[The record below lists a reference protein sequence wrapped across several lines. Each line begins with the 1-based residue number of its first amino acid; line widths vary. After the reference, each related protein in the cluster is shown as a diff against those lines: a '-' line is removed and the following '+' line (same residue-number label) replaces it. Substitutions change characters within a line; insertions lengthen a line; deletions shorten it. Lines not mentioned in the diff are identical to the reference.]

1 MRRLKTSLVNF
12 LILIASIV
20 VAFEVLSAI
29 AILTKIIPAN
39 APSYVVPTF
48 KPFWT
53 VENPHFG
60 VWHAPNVEHVHV
72 TACYSLSYRSNPYG
86 ARDQERPLK
95 AEEPRVVVL
104 GDSFI
109 EGFGLERDARLTER
123 LEAKIN
129 IPHLNFGTSGG
140 FGPAQYLQL
149 YRHLAKS
156 FDHDEVIVG
165 LLPDNDFLDNDA
177 EHARANNDPGY
188 KPVFIPDSDRY
199 KLEILNKD
207 ALGTPER
214 DKRRAFRRG
223 LRNIVRNFTFS
234 ANAIDYLKAMSKV
247 WSSTGPLAYSNNQG
261 YSGYYDA
268 TAEQIRRVKF
278 VLTEL
283 VNEAA
288 PRPVRIVLIP
298 RLSDIAIY
306 QQRGPSPL
314 AEVLSEITSVVDLLP
329 VFATHPSPEKLYNEC
344 DGHWSATGAAL
355 AAENLR

>member
-1 MRRLKTSLVNF
+1 MRRLKTTIVNFVILLFSLV
-12 LILIASIV
+12 
-20 VAFEVLSAI
+20 VALEALSAI
-29 AILTKIIPAN
+29 AIITKIIPAN
-39 APSYVVPTF
+39 APSYITPTF
-48 KPFWT
+48 KSFWT

-60 VWHAPNVEHVHV
+60 VWHAPNADHVHV
-72 TACYSLSYRSNPYG
+72 TACYSLHYQSNSYG
-86 ARDQERPLK
+86 ARDRERTLIS
-95 AEEPRVVVL
+95 EVPRVVVL

-109 EGFGLERDARLTER
+109 EGFGLKRNARLTDR
-123 LEAKIN
+123 LEDATSV
-129 IPHLNFGTSGG
+129 PHLNFGTSGG
-140 FGPAQYLQL
+140 FGPTQYLQL

-156 FDHDEVIVG
+156 FSHDEVLVG
-165 LLPDNDFLDNDA
+165 LLPDNDFLDNDP

-188 KPVFIPDSDRY
+188 KPVFVQDQSGY
-199 KLEILNKD
+199 KLEIMNKD

-223 LRNIVRNFTFS
+223 LRNIARNFTFS

-278 VLTEL
+278 VLNEL
-283 VNEAA
+283 VKEAY
-288 PRPVRIVLIP
+288 PRSVRIVLIP
-298 RLSDIAIY
+298 RLSDIATY

-314 AEVLSEITSVVDLLP
+314 AEMFTEITSVVDLLP
-329 VFATHPSPEKLYNEC
+329 VFATHPNPAKLFNGC
-344 DGHWSATGAAL
+344 DGHWSSAGAAL